1 MAIQAVASVRPAAMA
16 PSATAC
22 ALSAAVAAM
31 EESVNPFRA
40 FAMAVQPET
49 SAVFTAAAASAAAC
63 ALVATVAATAARL
76 KFFSALVMAVHF
88 AASVD

>member
-1 MAIQAVASVRPAAMA
+1 MAVHAVASARPAAMA

-49 SAVFTAAAASAAAC
+49 SAVFTAAAASC
-63 ALVATVAATAARL
+63 RRL
-76 KFFSALVMAVHF
+76 CFGRSGCR
-88 AASVD
+88 DGG